1 MRLTALLLVKHQGL
15 WLMICV
21 KITQPFHVLLWW
33 WAGYQQKQWYAV
45 QKTGWQHKQSGVLLF
60 MLIVLETTCWKWWIW
75 ILQIKV
81 KIKGLNI
88 YLFCRTTIIVHLT
101 TNFLAINFDGYG
113 HGVMEMSQIWKHKRC
128 SGWFWRMLRRVQ
140 WRVKMICCCC
150 KGFDSPLPESF
161 IPGR

>member
-1 MRLTALLLVKHQGL
+1 MYCCDGGPATSTASSSS
-15 WLMICV
+15 
-21 KITQPFHVLLWW
+21 
-33 WAGYQQKQWYAV
+33 QWYAV

-88 YLFCRTTIIVHLT
+88 YLFCRATIIVHLN

-113 HGVMEMSQIWKHKRC
+113 HGVMELEMSQIWKHKTC
-128 SGWFWRMLRRVQ
+128 SGWWTYGECWGGFSEGWRWSAAVAKDLIPLFLRV
-140 WRVKMICCCC
+140 
-150 KGFDSPLPESF
+150 SF
-161 IPGR
+161 QVGNFQIHL